1 VIPAL
6 VTGLAAAGILL
17 AWARRRW
24 LVVTVDGISMQP
36 AYVSGDRLLVR
47 RTNLWSIRRGQV
59 VVIAATGLI
68 DVDML
73 VKRVAAL
80 PGDPVPPGVPSPG
93 VPERAPVVPA
103 NHFVVLGDNTAASH
117 DSRALGCIPARA
129 LVGVVLRPMLPG
141 VD

>member
-36 AYVSGDRLLVR
+36 AYVPGDRLLVR

-80 PGDPVPPGVPSPG
+80 PGDPVPPG

>member
-1 VIPAL
+1 VICAL
-6 VTGLAAAGILL
+6 VTGLAATGVLL
-17 AWARRRW
+17 AWARSRW

-36 AYVSGDRLLVR
+36 AYAPGDRLLVR
-47 RTNLWSIRRGQV
+47 RTDLWSIRRGQV
-59 VVIAATGLI
+59 VVVAATGLV

-80 PGDPVPPGVPSPG
+80 PGDPVPPDVPVPG

-103 NHFVVLGDNTAASH
+103 DHFVVLGDNVAASH

-129 LVGVVLRPMLPG
+129 LVGVVLRPMSSAVG
-141 VD
+141 